1 MKVIKRL
8 YEQHHDIREIMD
20 SNMVDVCR
28 EKNISLDQVFSA
40 LLLFAYVLIRI
51 SYSRN
56 TLSNRVDN
64 IEFLDYRGNSFCKF

>member
-8 YEQHHDIREIMD
+8 YEQHHDIREIID

-28 EKNISLDQVFSA
+28 EKNISLDQAFSA

-64 IEFLDYRGNSFCKF
+64 IEFLDYRGNSLCKF